1 MCTLKFSATQEDG
14 LRGTDIP
21 VCEVFMRDR
30 DNARR
35 QECLRHRC
43 PLPFKSAT
51 MLPMPKLVDVTGG
64 ATPLAFL
71 NEQQRAAVLHGDG
84 PLLVVAGA
92 GTGKTRVITERIRYL
107 LETQPDLAGE
117 QILGLTFT
125 ERAAG
130 EMKWRV
136 SQTVGERGQK
146 VRLSTFHAFC
156 ATILSE
162 LDPGARVLDQT
173 DHWILLRRNLHLL
186 QLERFARLA
195 EPGQFLGDFVSFFSR
210 CQDELVMPDDYQRY
224 ADELSAR
231 ARRAMASG
239 SGMEPDA
246 TFLTQEEAARQQE
259 IARAY
264 RASELLL
271 REGRMLTFGSMLLGA
286 VRQIDANPEFA
297 NMLRDRFR
305 YILVDE
311 FQDTNIAQLELLWR
325 LAGTHRNIVA
335 VGDDD
340 QAIYRFRGASFG
352 SFQIF
357 LEKFAGVRGTSA
369 KTAPVQALTKNYR
382 STERVLRVANQVISL
397 NEKSELFPKK
407 TLTASKPAGE
417 KVRIVEL
424 TTAAHEARWVAEE
437 IARLHTASADWR
449 TFAVL
454 YRSHTHRNLLV
465 QELSRRRIPFVIR
478 NLSIL
483 ENTLVKDLIAYLRL
497 IASPGD
503 DVACGRVLAMPGW
516 HFAPSDL
523 VRLAERAAKNRGS
536 SLWDSLVAA
545 ANDPTL
551 SASFSPDAR
560 GKELVAFIERMRKRA
575 RKLSA
580 SELFAELAGELD
592 LGVQAGPDF
601 RPYHARL
608 AEFIREWESKSEKR
622 RLADFVEYLD
632 LFQEAGGQV
641 SLTEELGKDA
651 VQLMTVHAAKGL
663 EFDHVFILRLTRGAF
678 PVYARK
684 PVLEFPDELMK
695 EERPRGDFHI
705 QEERRLFYVA
715 LTRARERLT
724 LTAVVDNKRNKPS
737 TFLDDIIENA
747 ALARRDIERLAPT
760 PEPAALETESLTAG
774 DSSAAAESEPELF
787 PAAGGEAHVFSE
799 IARWAL
805 QYRPPI
811 SEPLQLSASAIDTYK
826 MCPQKYL
833 FSYLWKLR
841 SGPRAAMS
849 FGSVMHTTIKHFL
862 AEARKGRTVAFEE
875 VTVIFER
882 EWTPAGFED
891 NYQQGEYKKAGLEQL
906 RVFHAGMIADPP
918 EIEAQEKSFELPMD
932 DNIVVTGRMDQINKF
947 GPGHRE
953 IVDYKTGRPKTI
965 EEARKDFQLSLYAL
979 AAREVLDFAP
989 ARLVFHYLQ
998 DNSRVE
1004 TSREEKDLKKTR
1016 QIIAETAANI
1026 RAGQFAPEPGLFK
1039 CRNCAFR
1046 AICPAHE
1053 QQFVQLDG

>member
-297 NMLRDRFR
+297 DMLRDRFR

-465 QELSRRRIPFVIR
+465 QELSQAPHSICNPQSFHPGKYFGEGPHRIPALDRFAGR
-478 NLSIL
+478 RCR
-483 ENTLVKDLIAYLRL
+483 LR
-497 IASPGD
+497 
-503 DVACGRVLAMPGW
+503 
-516 HFAPSDL
+516 
-523 VRLAERAAKNRGS
+523 
-536 SLWDSLVAA
+536 
-545 ANDPTL
+545 
-551 SASFSPDAR
+551 
-560 GKELVAFIERMRKRA
+560 
-575 RKLSA
+575 
-580 SELFAELAGELD
+580 
-592 LGVQAGPDF
+592 
-601 RPYHARL
+601 
-608 AEFIREWESKSEKR
+608 
-622 RLADFVEYLD
+622 
-632 LFQEAGGQV
+632 
-641 SLTEELGKDA
+641 
-651 VQLMTVHAAKGL
+651 
-663 EFDHVFILRLTRGAF
+663 
-678 PVYARK
+678 
-684 PVLEFPDELMK
+684 
-695 EERPRGDFHI
+695 
-705 QEERRLFYVA
+705 
-715 LTRARERLT
+715 TRARDAGLAFRAFRSRAAGRARREEPRQF
-724 LTAVVDNKRNKPS
+724 AVG
-737 TFLDDIIENA
+737 
-747 ALARRDIERLAPT
+747 LARRGRQRSNAFCFVF
-760 PEPAALETESLTAG
+760 AG
-774 DSSAAAESEPELF
+774 RARQRARGLYR
-787 PAAGGEAHVFSE
+787 AH
-799 IARWAL
+799 A
-805 QYRPPI
+805 
-811 SEPLQLSASAIDTYK
+811 
-826 MCPQKYL
+826 
-833 FSYLWKLR
+833 
-841 SGPRAAMS
+841 
-849 FGSVMHTTIKHFL
+849 
-862 AEARKGRTVAFEE
+862 
-875 VTVIFER
+875 
-882 EWTPAGFED
+882 
-891 NYQQGEYKKAGLEQL
+891 
-906 RVFHAGMIADPP
+906 
-918 EIEAQEKSFELPMD
+918 
-932 DNIVVTGRMDQINKF
+932 
-947 GPGHRE
+947 
-953 IVDYKTGRPKTI
+953 
-965 EEARKDFQLSLYAL
+965 
-979 AAREVLDFAP
+979 
-989 ARLVFHYLQ
+989 
-998 DNSRVE
+998 
-1004 TSREEKDLKKTR
+1004 KTR
-1016 QIIAETAANI
+1016 AKT
-1026 RAGQFAPEPGLFK
+1026 
-1039 CRNCAFR
+1039 FR
-1046 AICPAHE
+1046 LGT
-1053 QQFVQLDG
+1053 FRGTGG